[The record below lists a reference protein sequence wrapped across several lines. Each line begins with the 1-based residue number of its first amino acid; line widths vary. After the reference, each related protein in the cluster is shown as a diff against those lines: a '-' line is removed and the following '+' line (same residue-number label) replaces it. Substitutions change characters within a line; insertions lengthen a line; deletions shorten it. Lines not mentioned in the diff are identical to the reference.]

1 MIMQPWK
8 TISRRVVLEQPPFLT
23 VENHEVELPDGR
35 VIPDWSWVITPD
47 FVNVVA
53 ITDQNK
59 FICFRQM
66 KYGIEGTSLAPV
78 GGFMEPGETPLAAA
92 QRELREETG
101 YEAPEWIDLGHF
113 RVDPNRGAGTGYL
126 WLARGAHQVTESSAD
141 DLEEQALLLLD
152 QSEVETALTK
162 GEFKVMA
169 WTTCLALVLLYLGR
183 ELK

>member
-1 MIMQPWK
+1 MQPWK
-8 TISRRVVLEQPPFLT
+8 TISRHVLLEQPPFLT

-59 FICFRQM
+59 FLCFRQM
-66 KYGIEGTSLAPV
+66 KYGIEGTSLAPM
-78 GGFMEPGETPLAAA
+78 GGFIEPNERPLAAA
-92 QRELREETG
+92 RRELREETG
-101 YEAPEWIDLGHF
+101 YEASEWIDLGHF

-126 WLARGAHQVTESSAD
+126 WLARGAHKVTKSSAD
-141 DLEEQALLLLD
+141 DLEEQTLLLLTR
-152 QSEVETALTK
+152 SEVEKALAD

-169 WTTCLALVLLYLGR
+169 WTACLALVLLYLKK
-183 ELK
+183 EME